1 MGERTRNM
9 SLDSCPGRPADAMT
23 PEPED
28 LPSPVPIPPPR
39 TFGAGVCIVVSA
51 LCRMTESG
59 PTKMR
64 SWYSYACTTA
74 ICFIRSGEA
83 VNKTVKYVIGR
94 LLFLI
99 PIMLI
104 LSFFVFAL
112 TYLSPSDPVM
122 LKFQLMGEVPDPAV
136 VEQAREEMGL
146 NDPFLVQY
154 GRWLWKALHGDLG
167 ESYKTGVSVWKTML
181 GRIPNTLKLTGA
193 TLLLTVLL
201 AVPLGVLSAVYQ
213 NRFVDYLLRF
223 ISFFGVS
230 MPSFWVGFLLMYLFG
245 IKLKLLP
252 VMGSGDIRHLILPS
266 MTLAF
271 WMISLYV
278 RRVRGSMLEE
288 MNKDYL
294 NGGLARGLP
303 KRQIIFQQILPNS
316 LLSVI
321 TMFGMSIGGLMGG
334 ATIIETIFEWK
345 GIGKMAVDAIAV
357 KDFPIIQGYILWM
370 AVIYVVINLI
380 VDLLYRFLDPRIRLE
395 G

>member
-1 MGERTRNM
+1 M
-9 SLDSCPGRPADAMT
+9 
-23 PEPED
+23 
-28 LPSPVPIPPPR
+28 
-39 TFGAGVCIVVSA
+39 
-51 LCRMTESG
+51 
-59 PTKMR
+59 
-64 SWYSYACTTA
+64 
-74 ICFIRSGEA
+74 
-83 VNKTVKYVIGR
+83 NKTVKYVIGR

-167 ESYKTGVSVWKTML
+167 ESYKTGVSVRKTML

-395 G
+395 GK

>member
-1 MGERTRNM
+1 M
-9 SLDSCPGRPADAMT
+9 
-23 PEPED
+23 
-28 LPSPVPIPPPR
+28 
-39 TFGAGVCIVVSA
+39 
-51 LCRMTESG
+51 
-59 PTKMR
+59 
-64 SWYSYACTTA
+64 
-74 ICFIRSGEA
+74 
-83 VNKTVKYVIGR
+83 NKTVKYVIGR

-271 WMISLYV
+271 WIISLYV

>member
-1 MGERTRNM
+1 M
-9 SLDSCPGRPADAMT
+9 
-23 PEPED
+23 
-28 LPSPVPIPPPR
+28 
-39 TFGAGVCIVVSA
+39 
-51 LCRMTESG
+51 
-59 PTKMR
+59 
-64 SWYSYACTTA
+64 
-74 ICFIRSGEA
+74 
-83 VNKTVKYVIGR
+83 NKTVKYVIGR

-112 TYLSPSDPVM
+112 TFLSPSDPVT
-122 LKFQLMGEVPDPAV
+122 LKFQRMGEIPDQALI
-136 VEQAREEMGL
+136 EQTKEEMGL
-146 NDPFLVQY
+146 NDPFMVQY
-154 GRWLWKALHGDLG
+154 GRWLWKAVRGDLG
-167 ESYKTGVSVWKTML
+167 ESYKYNGPVLKTML
-181 GRIPNTLKLTGA
+181 ERIPNTLRLTGA

-213 NRFVDYLLRF
+213 NRFIDYLLRF

-245 IKLKLLP
+245 VKLKLLP
-252 VMGSGDIRHLILPS
+252 VMGSGDFKHIILPS
-266 MTLAF
+266 VTLAF
-271 WMISLYV
+271 WMTSLYI

-303 KRQIIFQQILPNS
+303 KRQIIFTQILPNS

-321 TMFGMSIGGLMGG
+321 TMFGMSIGSLMGG
-334 ATIIETIFEWK
+334 ATIVETIFEWK
-345 GIGKMAVDAIAV
+345 GVGKMAVDAIAV

-370 AVIYVVINLI
+370 ALIYVLINLI

>member
-1 MGERTRNM
+1 M
-9 SLDSCPGRPADAMT
+9 
-23 PEPED
+23 
-28 LPSPVPIPPPR
+28 
-39 TFGAGVCIVVSA
+39 
-51 LCRMTESG
+51 
-59 PTKMR
+59 
-64 SWYSYACTTA
+64 
-74 ICFIRSGEA
+74 
-83 VNKTVKYVIGR
+83 NKTVKYVIGR

-104 LSFFVFAL
+104 LSFFVFTL

-122 LKFQLMGEVPDPAV
+122 LKFQLMGEVPDPVV

-154 GRWLWKALHGDLG
+154 GRWLWKAVHGDLG
-167 ESYKTGVSVWKTML
+167 ESYKTGVPVWKTMAD
-181 GRIPNTLKLTGA
+181 RIPNTLKLTGA

-201 AVPLGVLSAVYQ
+201 AVPLGVLSAVNQ
-213 NRFVDYLLRF
+213 NRFVDYLIRF

-266 MTLAF
+266 LTLAF
-271 WMISLYV
+271 WMVSLYV

-345 GIGKMAVDAIAV
+345 GVGKMAVDAIAV
-357 KDFPIIQGYILWM
+357 KDFPVIQCYILWM

-380 VDLLYRFLDPRIRLE
+380 VDLLYRVLDPRIRLE

>member
-1 MGERTRNM
+1 M
-9 SLDSCPGRPADAMT
+9 
-23 PEPED
+23 
-28 LPSPVPIPPPR
+28 
-39 TFGAGVCIVVSA
+39 
-51 LCRMTESG
+51 
-59 PTKMR
+59 
-64 SWYSYACTTA
+64 
-74 ICFIRSGEA
+74 
-83 VNKTVKYVIGR
+83 NKTVKYVIGR

-112 TYLSPSDPVM
+112 TYLSPSDPVT

-154 GRWLWKALHGDLG
+154 GRWLWKAVHGDLG

-181 GRIPNTLKLTGA
+181 DRIPNTLELTGA

-201 AVPLGVLSAVYQ
+201 AVPLGVLSAVNQ
-213 NRFVDYLLRF
+213 NRFVDYLIRF

-266 MTLAF
+266 LTLAF
-271 WMISLYV
+271 WMVSLYV

-345 GIGKMAVDAIAV
+345 GVGKMAVDAIAV
-357 KDFPIIQGYILWM
+357 KDFPVIQCYILWM

>member
-1 MGERTRNM
+1 M
-9 SLDSCPGRPADAMT
+9 
-23 PEPED
+23 
-28 LPSPVPIPPPR
+28 
-39 TFGAGVCIVVSA
+39 
-51 LCRMTESG
+51 
-59 PTKMR
+59 
-64 SWYSYACTTA
+64 
-74 ICFIRSGEA
+74 
-83 VNKTVKYVIGR
+83 NKTVKYVIGR

-112 TYLSPSDPVM
+112 TYLSPSDPVT
-122 LKFQLMGEVPDPAV
+122 LKFQRMGEVPDQAV
-136 VEQAREEMGL
+136 IDQAREEMGL

-167 ESYKTGVSVWKTML
+167 ESFKYNGPVLQTML
-181 GRIPNTLKLTGA
+181 ERIPNTLKLTGA
-193 TLLLTVLL
+193 TLLLTILL

-223 ISFFGVS
+223 LSFFGVS

-245 IKLKLLP
+245 VKLKLLP
-252 VMGSGDIRHLILPS
+252 VMGSGDFKHIILPS
-266 MTLAF
+266 VTLAF
-271 WMISLYV
+271 WMTSLYI

-303 KRQIIFQQILPNS
+303 RRQIIFRQILPNS

-334 ATIIETIFEWK
+334 ATIVETIFEWK
-345 GIGKMAVDAIAV
+345 GVGKMAVDAIAV

-370 AVIYVVINLI
+370 ALIYVLINLA

>member
-1 MGERTRNM
+1 
-9 SLDSCPGRPADAMT
+9 
-23 PEPED
+23 
-28 LPSPVPIPPPR
+28 
-39 TFGAGVCIVVSA
+39 
-51 LCRMTESG
+51 
-59 PTKMR
+59 
-64 SWYSYACTTA
+64 
-74 ICFIRSGEA
+74 

-112 TYLSPSDPVM
+112 TYLSPSDPVT

-146 NDPFLVQY
+146 NDPFMVQY
-154 GRWLWKALHGDLG
+154 GRWLWKAVHGDLG

-181 GRIPNTLKLTGA
+181 DRIPNTLKLTGA

-201 AVPLGVLSAVYQ
+201 AVPLGVLSAVNQ
-213 NRFVDYLLRF
+213 NRFVDYLIRF

-266 MTLAF
+266 LTLAF
-271 WMISLYV
+271 WMVSLYV

-345 GIGKMAVDAIAV
+345 GVGKMAVDAIAV
-357 KDFPIIQGYILWM
+357 KDFPVIQCYILWM
-370 AVIYVVINLI
+370 AMIYVVINLI

>member
-1 MGERTRNM
+1 M
-9 SLDSCPGRPADAMT
+9 
-23 PEPED
+23 
-28 LPSPVPIPPPR
+28 
-39 TFGAGVCIVVSA
+39 
-51 LCRMTESG
+51 
-59 PTKMR
+59 
-64 SWYSYACTTA
+64 
-74 ICFIRSGEA
+74 
-83 VNKTVKYVIGR
+83 NKTLKYVIGR
-94 LLFLI
+94 ILFII

-122 LKFQLMGEVPDPAV
+122 LKYAHMGETPDATV
-136 VEQAREEMGL
+136 VAAEREALGL

-154 GRWLWKALHGDLG
+154 GRWLWKAVHGDLG
-167 ESYKTGVSVWKTML
+167 ESYKTGKPVWTTML
-181 GRIPNTLKLTGA
+181 ERIPNTLKLTGA
-193 TLLLTVLL
+193 TILLTVVLC
-201 AVPLGVLSAVYQ
+201 VPLGVVSAVNQ
-213 NRFVDYLLRF
+213 NRFIDYLIRF

-230 MPSFWVGFLLMYLFG
+230 MPSFWVGFLLMLLFG
-245 IKLKLLP
+245 VKLKLLP
-252 VMGSGDIRHLILPS
+252 VMGSGDFKHIILPS
-266 MTLAF
+266 VTLAF

-303 KRQIIFQQILPNS
+303 KRQIIFRQILPNS

-345 GIGKMAVDAIAV
+345 GVGKMAVDAIAV
-357 KDFPIIQGYILWM
+357 KDFPVIQCYILWM
-370 AVIYVVINLI
+370 AVIYVMINLI

-395 G
+395 GR

>member
-1 MGERTRNM
+1 M
-9 SLDSCPGRPADAMT
+9 
-23 PEPED
+23 
-28 LPSPVPIPPPR
+28 
-39 TFGAGVCIVVSA
+39 
-51 LCRMTESG
+51 
-59 PTKMR
+59 
-64 SWYSYACTTA
+64 
-74 ICFIRSGEA
+74 
-83 VNKTVKYVIGR
+83 NKTLKYVIGR
-94 LLFLI
+94 ILFII

-122 LKFQLMGEVPDPAV
+122 LKYAHMGETPDATV
-136 VEQAREEMGL
+136 VAAEREALGL

-154 GRWLWKALHGDLG
+154 GRWLWKAVHGDLG
-167 ESYKTGVSVWKTML
+167 ESYKTGKPVWGTML
-181 GRIPNTLKLTGA
+181 ERIPNTLKLTGA
-193 TLLLTVLL
+193 TILLTVVLC
-201 AVPLGVLSAVYQ
+201 VPLGVVSAVNQ
-213 NRFVDYLLRF
+213 NRFIDYLIRF

-230 MPSFWVGFLLMYLFG
+230 MPSFWVGFLLMLLFG
-245 IKLKLLP
+245 VKLKLLP
-252 VMGSGDIRHLILPS
+252 VMGSGDFKHIILPS
-266 MTLAF
+266 VTLAF

-303 KRQIIFQQILPNS
+303 KRQIIFRQILPNS

-345 GIGKMAVDAIAV
+345 GVGKMAVDAIAV
-357 KDFPIIQGYILWM
+357 KDFPVIQCYILWM
-370 AVIYVVINLI
+370 AVIYVMINLI

-395 G
+395 GR

>member
-1 MGERTRNM
+1 M
-9 SLDSCPGRPADAMT
+9 
-23 PEPED
+23 
-28 LPSPVPIPPPR
+28 
-39 TFGAGVCIVVSA
+39 
-51 LCRMTESG
+51 
-59 PTKMR
+59 
-64 SWYSYACTTA
+64 
-74 ICFIRSGEA
+74 
-83 VNKTVKYVIGR
+83 NKTVKYVIGR

-112 TYLSPSDPVM
+112 TYMSPLDPVT
-122 LKFQLMGEVPDPAV
+122 LKYQRMGETPD
-136 VEQAREEMGL
+136 QAIIEREKEAMGL

-167 ESYKTGVSVWKTML
+167 ESYKTGKPVWKTMTE
-181 GRIPNTLKLTGA
+181 RIPNTLKLTGA

-201 AVPLGVLSAVYQ
+201 AVPLGVLSAVNQ
-213 NRFVDYLLRF
+213 NRFVDYLIRF

-230 MPSFWVGFLLMYLFG
+230 MPSFWVGFMLMYVFG
-245 IKLKLLP
+245 VKLKLLP
-252 VMGSGDIRHLILPS
+252 VMGSGDFKHIILPS
-266 MTLAF
+266 LALAF
-271 WMISLYV
+271 WMVSLYV

-303 KRQIIFQQILPNS
+303 KRQIIFRQILPNS

-334 ATIIETIFEWK
+334 ATIVETIFEWK
-345 GIGKMAVDAIAV
+345 GVGKMAVDAIAL
-357 KDFPIIQGYILWM
+357 KDFPVIQCYILWM
-370 AVIYVVINLI
+370 AIIYVLINLI

-395 G
+395 GK